1 MIDVSSSRTPVL
13 RGRAVTAQRA
23 FWVVALTALAFG
35 APGAETARE
44 ILDRRKALEN
54 GTRWWDDRH
63 ELLTMHITGR
73 GADRTREVDVYDR
86 RYPDAERKTIVFVT
100 APADM
105 KGTAFLSFTH
115 KGRPAEQWLY
125 LPELQRVRQIT
136 ASARNESFVGSDL
149 SYHDLDLLQEMI
161 GWSEADAG
169 SSLRP
174 GETLDGTPNDVI
186 ELTPHR
192 EDIGYRRIV
201 LWLGHADLVPRGL
214 DLFEAGDTPKKRIRQ
229 RDVRMVGAIPVAYRM
244 EVETT
249 VAATRTTIE
258 VVNVQFNQ
266 KLEDDLFTQRA
277 LGRGGR

>member
-1 MIDVSSSRTPVL
+1 
-13 RGRAVTAQRA
+13 VTAAR
-23 FWVVALTALAFG
+23 VLSVLALTALAFG

-44 ILDRRKALEN
+44 ILERRKALEN

-63 ELLTMHITGR
+63 QQLTMRIAGR

-86 RYPDAERKTIVFVT
+86 RYPDGERKTTVFVQ

-125 LPELQRVRQIT
+125 LPELERVRQIT

-192 EDIGYRRIV
+192 EDIGYRRI
-201 LWLGHADLVPRGL
+201 LL
-214 DLFEAGDTPKKRIRQ
+214 
-229 RDVRMVGAIPVAYRM
+229 
-244 EVETT
+244 
-249 VAATRTTIE
+249 
-258 VVNVQFNQ
+258 
-266 KLEDDLFTQRA
+266 
-277 LGRGGR
+277 

>member
-1 MIDVSSSRTPVL
+1 MTVARVL
-13 RGRAVTAQRA
+13 SVL
-23 FWVVALTALAFG
+23 ALTALAFG

-44 ILDRRKALEN
+44 ILERRKALEN

-63 ELLTMHITGR
+63 QQLTMRIAGR

-86 RYPDAERKTIVFVT
+86 RYPDGERKTTVFVQ

-125 LPELQRVRQIT
+125 LPELERVRQIT

-192 EDIGYRRIV
+192 EDIGYRRIL
-201 LWLGHADLVPRGL
+201 LWLGHEDLVPRGL
-214 DLFEAGDTPKKRIRQ
+214 DLFEEGDTPKKRIRQ

-258 VVNVQFNQ
+258 VVNVRFNQ